1 MKICQI
7 QDLAKKGGASIAA
20 NRISSSLG
28 HYHEIQQ
35 ISSDFEYSDM
45 LDNKILVSNGR
56 IIKLLELIGAPSLEA
71 ILRRLRNKD
80 IQHQLRKIL
89 SISQPDIINIH
100 NIHSSGWP
108 LDLIKTALDFAP
120 VVWTLHDCWS
130 FLGTYYP
137 LHSIASTSQTLSA
150 IDTFWQ
156 SEQVKQSHHK
166 FSAITPSAWMK
177 SQASASYW
185 DEFLVETI
193 HNPIPG
199 SFFEYRDRNSC
210 KLALGLDL
218 NQPVV
223 LSVAGN
229 LKEERKGGPILQEII
244 SANLK
249 HQVQFLLIG
258 SGHTHFCN
266 NTSIKSLGFIDDEL
280 MLKIAYNAA
289 DLLLHPAP
297 IDNLPN
303 TVAESMSSGTP
314 VLAFSTGGLPEMVIP
329 GKSGWLASVISAA
342 SMVEKLEFVL
352 ASKDYD
358 NLRESTKELSRL
370 LYDSRN
376 VGNQYIKHFK
386 TVLYG
391 QK

>member
-1 MKICQI
+1 
-7 QDLAKKGGASIAA
+7 
-20 NRISSSLG
+20 
-28 HYHEIQQ
+28 
-35 ISSDFEYSDM
+35 M
-45 LDNKILVSNGR
+45 LDNKILVSNSR

-166 FSAITPSAWMK
+166 FSAITPSAWMQ

-352 ASKDYD
+352 ASKDYE
-358 NLRESTKELSRL
+358 NLRESTKELARL